1 MARRPRTAAERL
13 DELRARIDEWRRTRE
28 KRSPMPD
35 ELWSD
40 AAELGREFGAYR
52 VMRALSVNYGSLK
65 RRMQPD
71 EESRRGRQ
79 VHSAATSAGRGGFIE
94 LRGEQILGA
103 GALAASS
110 IELESADGTR
120 LTVRLA
126 SGSALDVVAL
136 VAAFRRRS

>member
-1 MARRPRTAAERL
+1 MARRRGTAAERL

-28 KRSPMPD
+28 KRSLMPG

-40 AAELGREFGAYR
+40 AAKLGRELGAYR
-52 VMRALSVNYGSLK
+52 VMRGLSVNYESLK
-65 RRMQPD
+65 RRMHPD
-71 EESRRGRQ
+71 
-79 VHSAATSAGRGGFIE
+79 VHSGATSTGRGGFIE

-103 GALAASS
+103 GAPTASS

>member
-1 MARRPRTAAERL
+1 MARRRRTAAERL

-28 KRSPMPD
+28 TRSPMPD
-35 ELWSD
+35 ELWRD
-40 AAELGREFGAYR
+40 AAELGRELGAYR

-65 RRMQPD
+65 RRMHPD
-71 EESRRGRQ
+71 EES
-79 VHSAATSAGRGGFIE
+79 AATSTGLGGFIE

-103 GALAASS
+103 GAPTGSS

-136 VAAFRRRS
+136 VETFRRRS

>member
-1 MARRPRTAAERL
+1 MARRRATAAERL
-13 DELRARIDEWRRTRE
+13 DELRARIDAWRETRE
-28 KRSPMPD
+28 KRSPMPA

-40 AAELGREFGAYR
+40 ATVLGRELGAYR

-65 RRMQPD
+65 RRMHPD
-71 EESRRGRQ
+71 EVGT
-79 VHSAATSAGRGGFIE
+79 ATSAGRGGFIE

-103 GALAASS
+103 GAPTTSS

-126 SGSALDVVAL
+126 SGGALDVVAL
-136 VAAFRRRS
+136 VEAFRRRS